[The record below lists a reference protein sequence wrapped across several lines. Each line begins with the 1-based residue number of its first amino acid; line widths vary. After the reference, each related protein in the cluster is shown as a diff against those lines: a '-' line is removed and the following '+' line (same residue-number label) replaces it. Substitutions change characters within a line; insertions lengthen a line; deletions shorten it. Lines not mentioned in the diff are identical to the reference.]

1 MAIAMTKRMTIPQ
14 GGKPAR
20 TRDVGRRE
28 SPEARVYGQIH
39 RAITERRLA
48 PGTRLVEDQL
58 AEIFAVSRMRIRS
71 VLQALAREK
80 LVTHHKNR
88 GICVAQPTAKEAKD
102 VFAARRLLEVALARE
117 VVDAIDD
124 KGLKRLRAHIET
136 EVEAEKGSDWIKLLH
151 CSLDFHSLLAEI
163 VGNVVIT
170 EVLKELLARSALI
183 SAIYE
188 RREVSV
194 CSHFSHAQL
203 IDLIEQG
210 KADEFAAAMLAHLTE
225 IESYLALNE
234 KEETPPDLK
243 SVFAGL

>member
-1 MAIAMTKRMTIPQ
+1 MTKLSTAQTR
-14 GGKPAR
+14 KPLQAGAIHKS
-20 TRDVGRRE
+20 GRRD
-28 SPEARVYGQIH
+28 SPEARVYDKIH
-39 RAITERRLA
+39 QAITERRLA

-58 AEIFAVSRMRIRS
+58 AEIFKVSRMRVRS

-117 VVDAIDD
+117 VVHAVDE
-124 KGLKRLRAHIET
+124 KGLKRLRAHIEA
-136 EVEAEKGSDWIKLLH
+136 EVEAEKGSDWIKLLR

-183 SAIYE
+183 CAIYE

-194 CSHFSHAQL
+194 CSHFSHSQL
-203 IDLIEQG
+203 IDLLEQR
-210 KADEFAAAMLAHLTE
+210 KEQEFADAMLAHLIE

-234 KEETPPDLK
+234 KEEAPLDLK
-243 SVFAGL
+243 SVFAKLG